1 MKLSNLLNEAKKE
14 DDILEES
21 TQHWMREFVKNFKRY
36 VAGYRNVSDKKI
48 IDVVGGKHRMLRL
61 YRAGTDPRKAAMI
74 LARDNKATVRTGLGE
89 AKDGDIHREYEPGEV
104 FKSAREKGMIF
115 IILYPYTAAKGVKKW
130 TGVEFQM
137 QPNYGEPYMSSAEVT
152 TAGDDLAFKGYK
164 KIKLTSK
171 MKKQIQK
178 ILKDPEELDRI
189 ERSDTKVRDI
199 ERYIR

>member
-1 MKLSNLLNEAKKE
+1 MRLKSLLPEAKKE

-36 VAGYRNVSDKKI
+36 IKGYKNVSDKKI
-48 IDVVGGKHRMLRL
+48 IDAVGGKHRMLRL

-74 LARDNKATVRTGLGE
+74 LARDSKTVRTGLGE
-89 AKDGDIHREYEPGEV
+89 AKDGDIHREYEAGDA
-104 FKSAREKGMIF
+104 FKSVREKGMVF

-164 KIKLTSK
+164 KIKLTAK

-178 ILKDPEELDRI
+178 ILKDPEEIDRI

-199 ERYIR
+199 ERAIR

>member
-21 TQHWMREFVKNFKRY
+21 TQHWMRDFVKNFKRY
-36 VAGYRNVSDKKI
+36 VKGYRNVSDQKI
-48 IDVVGGKHRMLRL
+48 IDAVGGKHRMLRL

-74 LARDNKATVRTGLGE
+74 LARDSKTVRTGLGE
-89 AKDGDIHREYEPGEV
+89 AKDGDIHREYEAGDA
-104 FKSAREKGMIF
+104 FKSAREKGMVF

-178 ILKDPEELDRI
+178 ILKDPEEIERI
-189 ERSDTKVRDI
+189 ERSDTKLRDI
-199 ERYIR
+199 ERAIR

>member
-1 MKLSNLLNEAKKE
+1 MKLSNVMRSHQLNEAK
-14 DDILEES
+14 DI
-21 TQHWMREFVKNFKRY
+21 
-36 VAGYRNVSDKKI
+36 
-48 IDVVGGKHRMLRL
+48 
-61 YRAGTDPRKAAMI
+61 
-74 LARDNKATVRTGLGE
+74 
-89 AKDGDIHREYEPGEV
+89 DIHREYEPGEV
-104 FKSAREKGMIF
+104 FKSAREKCMIF

-152 TAGDDLAFKGYK
+152 TAGDENAFKGYK

-178 ILKDPEELDRI
+178 ILKDPEELERI

>member
-1 MKLSNLLNEAKKE
+1 MRLSNVMRSHQLNEAKKE
-14 DDILEES
+14 I
-21 TQHWMREFVKNFKRY
+21 
-36 VAGYRNVSDKKI
+36 
-48 IDVVGGKHRMLRL
+48 
-61 YRAGTDPRKAAMI
+61 
-74 LARDNKATVRTGLGE
+74 
-89 AKDGDIHREYEPGEV
+89 DIHREYEAGDA
-104 FKSAREKGMIF
+104 FKSVREKGMVF
-115 IILYPYTAAKGVKKW
+115 IILHPYTAAQGVKKW

-152 TAGDDLAFKGYK
+152 TAGDENAFKGYK

-178 ILKDPEELDRI
+178 ILKDPEELERI